1 MTTTPSQPVVPD
13 QPHWGTVPTAAI
25 PVQRT
30 GAPMPP
36 APPAAKAPKP
46 RRRWPWA
53 VGGLVLGV
61 VIGASVHGGSAAP
74 APAPVAAPA
83 SAAAASPQ
91 TVYVTVPAA
100 PPATPEAVV
109 PAAPPAPAGP
119 LTTFSDG
126 TYEVGT
132 DIAAGKYKTPGPGST
147 DIMDSCYMEVSDGS
161 GSLSGISQNDNLT
174 GPGVVTLKKG
184 KTFKVTGDCTW
195 TKVG

>member
-1 MTTTPSQPVVPD
+1 MTTTPSQPVVPG

-25 PVQRT
+25 PVQR
-30 GAPMPP
+30 GGSPLPP
-36 APPAAKAPKP
+36 APPAAQGPKG

-53 VGGLVLGV
+53 VGGLVLGL
-61 VIGASVHGGSAAP
+61 VIGASAHGATATP
-74 APAPVAAPA
+74 TPVAAPA

-91 TVYVTVPAA
+91 TVYVTVPPAA
-100 PPATPEAVV
+100 PATPAATAAPAV
-109 PAAPPAPAGP
+109 PAAPAGP
-119 LTTFSDG
+119 LTSFSDG

-147 DIMDSCYMEVSDGS
+147 DIMDSCYMEVGDGS

-184 KTFKVTGDCTW
+184 RTFKVTGDCTW